1 MEGFRLHD
9 LKRWNM
15 GFERVHQSQTQPE
28 GSSKKVSADDYRFV
42 WPIPQNDIEAPG
54 SEIRQNKGYATK

>member
-15 GFERVHQSQTQPE
+15 GFEREHQAYTQPE
-28 GSSKKVSADDYRFV
+28 GSEKKIEAGDYHFV

-54 SEIRQNKGYATK
+54 SKIRQNPGYASK